1 MRSGVSDVE
10 CARGRAG
17 APLGEGLVSTSLTKR
32 GTSVVDLLSP
42 GKKKR
47 TKNVSAS
54 DKVGFQISVKSL

>member
-42 GKKKR
+42 GKKKGQ
-47 TKNVSAS
+47 KM
-54 DKVGFQISVKSL
+54 